1 MRAAWPAHKPMSVR
15 ISATDWAAGG
25 ITGDDAVAIARA
37 FGELGVDLI
46 DVSTGQTVRDAQPV
60 YGRMFQ
66 TPFSDKIRNELRI
79 ATMAV
84 GNITDADQVNGIVAA
99 GRADLVALAR
109 PHLADPYFTLHAAAQ
124 LGYDEQ
130 PWPRQYLPGREQYLR
145 TLRRAMAAAE
155 AEVTR

>member
-1 MRAAWPAHKPMSVR
+1 
-15 ISATDWAAGG
+15 
-25 ITGDDAVAIARA
+25 
-37 FGELGVDLI
+37 
-46 DVSTGQTVRDAQPV
+46 
-60 YGRMFQ
+60 MFQ

-84 GNITDADQVNGIVAA
+84 GNITDADQVNSIIAA

-130 PWPRQYLPGREQYLR
+130 HWPEQYLPGRDQYLR
-145 TLRRAMAAAE
+145 NLRRAAQIAAE
-155 AEVTR
+155 AASEVTR